1 MIYYSTYPEVEI
13 PTGSIYDYI
22 FNSLKEEELDRI
34 AVIDGMQKIS
44 YGQLR
49 QRIDALAGGFR
60 ARGIKQG
67 DVIALHAP
75 NSADFVITFHA
86 ILRAGATVTT
96 LNVLY
101 SPAEISSQIKDS
113 EAKLCITTSMFLENA
128 VAGVIDA
135 GLSHEQVIVIEHTEN
150 YLSISELISQNYK
163 PPEDFVETALQLAAL
178 PYSSGTTGKAKG
190 VMLTHRNLVANI
202 AQCSSVLPIR
212 QDDTVLAV
220 LPFFHIY
227 GMNVI
232 MNLTL
237 RQRGKLV
244 ILPKFDLKPFLELIQ
259 NEKCSS
265 IYIAPPIAV
274 ALTKHPLVKE
284 YDLSSIRT
292 IICGAAPMDEALGAA
307 LTEQIPAV
315 LLQGFGMT
323 ELSPVSHVTPLNNP
337 DIPVGSIGFAIP
349 NISFKVIDPQ
359 TGNLIEKVQNGRT
372 QAGEMLIKGPNVMVG
387 YLNNKEATGS
397 TITLDGYL
405 HTGDIVEVGPQ
416 GEVYVVDRLKELIKY
431 KGYQVPPAEL
441 EALLLT
447 HPAIADVAVVA
458 HPDENAGE
466 IPRAFIVLQP
476 NSNVNKNEIMAFVAT
491 KVAPHKR
498 IRIVDFIEAIPKSQS
513 GKILRKELRGLPLS
527 AH

>member
-1 MIYYSTYPEVEI
+1 
-13 PTGSIYDYI
+13 
-22 FNSLKEEELDRI
+22 
-34 AVIDGMQKIS
+34 
-44 YGQLR
+44 
-49 QRIDALAGGFR
+49 
-60 ARGIKQG
+60 
-67 DVIALHAP
+67 
-75 NSADFVITFHA
+75 
-86 ILRAGATVTT
+86 
-96 LNVLY
+96 
-101 SPAEISSQIKDS
+101 
-113 EAKLCITTSMFLENA
+113 
-128 VAGVIDA
+128 
-135 GLSHEQVIVIEHTEN
+135 
-150 YLSISELISQNYK
+150 
-163 PPEDFVETALQLAAL
+163 
-178 PYSSGTTGKAKG
+178 
-190 VMLTHRNLVANI
+190 
-202 AQCSSVLPIR
+202 
-212 QDDTVLAV
+212 
-220 LPFFHIY
+220 
-227 GMNVI
+227 MNVI

-274 ALTKHPLVKE
+274 ALTKHTLVKE

-307 LTEQIPAV
+307 LTAQIPAV

-527 AH
+527 AD

>member
-1 MIYYSTYPEVEI
+1 DNQQMTYYSCYPEVEI
-13 PTGSIYDYI
+13 PTSSIYDYI
-22 FNSLKEEELDRI
+22 FSSLKNEELERI
-34 AVIDGMQKIS
+34 AVVDG
-44 YGQLR
+44 
-49 QRIDALAGGFR
+49 ALH
-60 ARGIKQG
+60 ARGIQQG

-75 NSADFVITFHA
+75 NCLGFIIAFHG

-101 SPAEISSQIKDS
+101 SPTEISSQINDS
-113 EAKLCITTSMFLENA
+113 NAKLCITTSMFLSHA
-128 VAGVIDA
+128 VAGVTDA
-135 GLSHEQVIVIEHTEN
+135 GLDHKQIIVLDHAEN
-150 YLSISELISQNYK
+150 YVSMAELISHAYW
-163 PPEDFVETALQLAAL
+163 PPEYFVHAATYLAVL

-190 VMLTHRNLVANI
+190 VMLTHHNLIANI
-202 AQCSSVLPIR
+202 AQCSAVLPIR
-212 QDDTVLAV
+212 EDDTVLAV

-237 RQRGKLV
+237 QQRGKLV

-292 IICGAAPMDEALGAA
+292 IVCGAAPMDEALGAA
-307 LTEQIPAV
+307 LTEQIPAS
-315 LLQGFGMT
+315 LLQGF
-323 ELSPVSHVTPLNNP
+323 
-337 DIPVGSIGFAIP
+337 VGSIGFAIP
-349 NISFKVIDPQ
+349 NISFKVVDPQ
-359 TGNLIEKVQNGRT
+359 TGDEIEKVPNGRT

-387 YLNNKEATGS
+387 YLNNQEATNA
-397 TITLDGYL
+397 TITTDGYL

-441 EALLLT
+441 EALL
-447 HPAIADVAVVA
+447 
-458 HPDENAGE
+458 
-466 IPRAFIVLQP
+466 
-476 NSNVNKNEIMAFVAT
+476 
-491 KVAPHKR
+491 
-498 IRIVDFIEAIPKSQS
+498 
-513 GKILRKELRGLPLS
+513 
-527 AH
+527 

>member
-1 MIYYSTYPEVEI
+1 MTYYSSYPEVEI
-13 PTGSIYDYI
+13 PTSSIYDYI
-22 FNSLKEEELDRI
+22 FSSLKNEELERI
-34 AVIDGMQKIS
+34 AVVDGSQQIT

-49 QRIDALAGGFR
+49 QKIDAFAGALH
-60 ARGIKQG
+60 ARGIQQG

-75 NSADFVITFHA
+75 NCLGFIIAFHG
-86 ILRAGATVTT
+86 ILRAGATITT

-101 SPAEISSQIKDS
+101 SPPEITSQINDS
-113 EAKLCITTSMFLENA
+113 KAKLCITTSIFLPNA
-128 VAGVIDA
+128 VAGVTDA
-135 GLSHEQVIVIEHTEN
+135 GLDYKQIIVLDHAEN
-150 YLSISELISQNYK
+150 YVSMTELISQAYR
-163 PPEDFVETALQLAAL
+163 PPECFVHAATQLAVL

-190 VMLTHRNLVANI
+190 VMLTHHNLVANI
-202 AQCSSVLPIR
+202 AQCSTVLPIR

-237 RQRGKLV
+237 QQRGKLV

-292 IICGAAPMDEALGAA
+292 IVCGAAPMDEALGAA
-307 LTEQIPAV
+307 LTTQIPAV

-337 DIPVGSIGFAIP
+337 NIPVGSIGFAIP
-349 NISFKVIDPQ
+349 NISFKVVDPQ
-359 TGNLIEKVQNGRT
+359 TGNEIEKVPNGRT
-372 QAGEMLIKGPNVMVG
+372 QAGEMLVKGPNVMVG
-387 YLNNKEATGS
+387 YLNNQEATNA
-397 TITLDGYL
+397 TITTDGYL

-447 HPAIADVAVVA
+447 HPAVADAAVVA
-458 HPDENAGE
+458 HPDEDAGE
-466 IPRAFIVLQP
+466 IPRAFVVLQP
-476 NSNVNKNEIMAFVAT
+476 NSDIAKDEIMAFVAA

-498 IRIVDFIEAIPKSQS
+498 IRIVDFIEAIPKSLS
-513 GKILRKELRGLPLS
+513 GKILRKELRGLPL
-527 AH
+527 

>member
-1 MIYYSTYPEVEI
+1 MTYYSTYPEVEI
-13 PTGSIYDYI
+13 PTSSIYDYI
-22 FNSLKEEELDRI
+22 FASLKNEELERI
-34 AVIDGMQKIS
+34 AVVDGTQQIT

-49 QRIDALAGGFR
+49 QKIDALAG
-60 ARGIKQG
+60 ALIAKGIQPN

-75 NSADFVITFHA
+75 NSLGFIVAFHA

-101 SPAEISSQIKDS
+101 SPIEISSQISDS
-113 EAKLCITTSMFLENA
+113 KAKLCITTSMFLPNA
-128 VAGVIDA
+128 VAGVTDA
-135 GLSHEQVIVIEHTEN
+135 GLGHEQIIVLDHAEN
-150 YLSISELISQNYK
+150 HVSISDLISHAYR
-163 PPEDFVETALQLAAL
+163 PPESFVHAATKIAVL

-190 VMLTHRNLVANI
+190 VMLTHLNLVANI
-202 AQCSSVLPIR
+202 VQCSAVLPIR
-212 QDDTVLAV
+212 EDDTVLAV

-237 RQRGKLV
+237 QQRGKLV

-292 IICGAAPMDEALGAA
+292 IVCGAAPMDEALGAA
-307 LTEQIPAV
+307 LIKQIPAV

-337 DIPVGSIGFAIP
+337 DIPVGSIGLAVP
-349 NISFKVIDPQ
+349 NISFKVVDLQ
-359 TGNLIEKVQNGRT
+359 TGKEIEKVQNGRT
-372 QAGEMLIKGPNVMVG
+372 QAGEMLVKGPNVMVG
-387 YLNNKEATGS
+387 YLNNQEATNA
-397 TITLDGYL
+397 TITSDGYL

-447 HPAIADVAVVA
+447 HPAIADAAVVA
-458 HPDENAGE
+458 HPDEDAGE
-466 IPRAFIVLQP
+466 IPRAFVVLQP
-476 NSNVNKNEIMAFVAT
+476 HSHITEDEIMAFVSA

-498 IRIVDFIEAIPKSQS
+498 IRIVDFIEAIPKSLS
-513 GKILRKELRGLPLS
+513 GKILRKELRGLPL
-527 AH
+527 

>member
-1 MIYYSTYPEVEI
+1 MTYYSTYPEVEI
-13 PTGSIYDYI
+13 PSGSIYDYI
-22 FNSLKEEELDRI
+22 FATLQEDELDRI
-34 AVIDGMQKIS
+34 AVVDGIQQIS
-44 YGQLR
+44 YGELR
-49 QRIDALAGGFR
+49 QKIDALAG
-60 ARGIKQG
+60 ALSTKGIQPG
-67 DVIALHAP
+67 DVVALHAP
-75 NSADFVITFHA
+75 NSLGFIIAFHA

-101 SPAEISSQIKDS
+101 NPTEITNQINDS
-113 EAKLCITTSMFLENA
+113 KAKLYITTSFFLSNV
-128 VAGVIDA
+128 VAGVTGA
-135 GLSHEQVIVIEHTEN
+135 GLDQKQIILLDHAEN
-150 YLSISELISQNYK
+150 YLSISELILQAHK
-163 PPEDFVETALQLAAL
+163 PPVEYAPSATQLAVL

-202 AQCSSVLPIR
+202 AQCTPVLPIR

-237 RQRGKLV
+237 QQRGKLV

-259 NEKCSS
+259 NEKCTS

-284 YDLSSIRT
+284 YDLSSIRL
-292 IICGAAPMDEALGAA
+292 IVCGAAPMDEALGAA
-307 LTEQIPAV
+307 LLKQIPSL

-323 ELSPVSHVTPLNNP
+323 ELSPVSHITPLNHLN
-337 DIPVGSIGFAIP
+337 IPVGSIGFAVP
-349 NISFKVIDPQ
+349 NTSFKVIDPE
-359 TGNLIEKVQNGRT
+359 TGNEVEKVENGRT
-372 QAGEMLIKGPNVMVG
+372 LAGEMLVKGPNVMLG
-387 YLNNKEATGS
+387 YLNNQQATDS
-397 TITLDGYL
+397 TLTADGYL

-447 HPAIADVAVVA
+447 HPAIADAAVVA
-458 HPDENAGE
+458 HPDEDAGE

-476 NSNVNKNEIMAFVAT
+476 SFDISKDEIMSFVAA

-498 IRIVDFIEAIPKSQS
+498 IRIVDFIEAIPKSLS
-513 GKILRKELRGLPLS
+513 GKILRKELKGLPL
-527 AH
+527 